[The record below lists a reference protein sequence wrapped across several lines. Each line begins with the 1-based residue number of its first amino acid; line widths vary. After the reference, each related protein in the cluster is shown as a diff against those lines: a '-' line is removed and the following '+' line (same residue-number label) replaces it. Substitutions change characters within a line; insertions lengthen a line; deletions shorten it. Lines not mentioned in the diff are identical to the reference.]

1 MLASLIAG
9 RSSRHD
15 QESQDAYEISVSIE
29 VSIGFVLRHLRN
41 EPRPGVRAN
50 EEDGMRKWDV
60 GRKSARYQRGL
71 SDKKCVMTRNK
82 HTKIQIQST
91 RSICK

>member
-1 MLASLIAG
+1 MLASLIVG

-15 QESQDAYEISVSIE
+15 LESQDTHEISVSIE

-60 GRKSARYQRGL
+60 ERKSAWRQRGL
-71 SDKKCVMTRNK
+71 REVCNVKK
-82 HTKIQIQST
+82 
-91 RSICK
+91 